1 MSMPDKGTCPANS
14 GTNRK
19 ETGFVHLHVHSEYSL
34 LDGCARIPELVEN
47 AAQSGHTALALTDHG
62 AVYGL
67 VPFYKKAL
75 AKNIKAIFGTEL
87 YIRNHGG
94 QPYHLPILAENDEG
108 YRNLLQL
115 STKAHLDGFHGKP
128 CVELDWL
135 ADHSKGL
142 IALSGCLKGEIA
154 NHILKGEAADAGA
167 GGAASTV
174 RATCAARPT
183 GAASARRIL
192 ERYLDIFGRDHFF
205 LELQRHGLP
214 EEERVNAALIAM
226 AAATG
231 VGMVATNDVHY
242 VARED
247 WRVHDVLLA
256 VQTLSTLTQKNRLRL
271 SNSEYYLKSPLEME
285 RLFADLPEA
294 LRNTVAI
301 AERCDVRLDL
311 KNLHIPVYTPADSGR
326 GGDSD
331 SSGSKNVGNADSFD
345 AFTHLREL
353 CLSGA
358 ASKWGVHIPD
368 SVSARLSHELK
379 IIGEMGFAGY
389 FLIVHDI
396 VSYAK
401 RNGIPVGPGRGSGVG
416 SMVSYLLDISTVN
429 PLDHGLIFE
438 RFLNPERVS
447 MPDLDIDLC
456 HEGRY
461 QVLDYIRKR
470 WGREHVAHLGA
481 FTTLRPRAAVRDV
494 GRALGVNQK
503 LIDRLA
509 GAIPSYS
516 RDIDRVIKESPRL
529 QAMLREEPQADE
541 IVRIAGRIQG
551 LPRHMTQH
559 AAGVVLADGPLS
571 NYVALQR
578 AGGEEIITQAD
589 MHTVEDL
596 GLLKIDLLGLRY
608 LTIADRTVRWIAEHK
623 GSGGG
628 GDGDASGGGGGS
640 ASSSGGVRDGA
651 GTGSAISK
659 IEDIPLDD
667 PAVFAAIGRGET
679 IGTFQLESSGMRRLI
694 RRMRPENLEDIMCIC
709 ALFRP
714 GPLGSG
720 MDESFIR
727 RRHGLEPV
735 SYFHPILEPVLKDTY
750 GVILYQEQVMQVA
763 QVMAGYSLGRADI
776 LRKAIAKTDQ
786 AALEREGD
794 HFIAGAREK
803 GIPGGT
809 AAKVFALIREFGS
822 YGFAK
827 AHAAAYARTA
837 IRTTW
842 LRRYYPVP
850 YFANLLSLNYGWRE
864 RFDQY
869 LSEVH
874 YLGIRLLLPDINRSG
889 VLFIPEEGSIRAGIG
904 LVQDLGE
911 KAVTAILAER
921 ERSEYRSFTDFCSR
935 MSGVLSKK
943 AIANL
948 IKVGAFDC
956 FGGTRPGK
964 LLALQGLWD
973 SGRKAAERARMMPG
987 QLMLPGAE
995 RVGRMYGAN
1004 DARKAAGATRADLDA
1019 AHTGAATHTDAAI
1032 GHCPP
1037 EFSASERLRME
1048 RELLGFYLTS
1058 HPLDPY
1064 EEAIRGLGALPAPDV
1079 AELEHGDTVFLCG
1092 FIGAMR
1098 GNRTRDGKRML
1109 FATLE
1114 DKQGRA
1120 DLVVFPTVLQEYG
1133 HLFAT
1138 NTTNNDDGPLLVW
1151 GRIDRTEQEPTVI
1164 VRKVQEFSKTQ

>member
-1 MSMPDKGTCPANS
+1 MLNGTENA
-14 GTNRK
+14 K
-19 ETGFVHLHVHSEYSL
+19 FVHLHVHSEYSL
-34 LDGCARIPELVEN
+34 LDGCARIPDLIEA

-67 VPFYKKAL
+67 VPFYKKAST
-75 AKNIKAIFGTEL
+75 KNIKAIFGTEL

-94 QPYHLPILAENDEG
+94 QPYHLPVLAENTEG
-108 YRNLLQL
+108 YRNLLRL

-154 NHILKGEAADAGA
+154 NRILAGDAAG
-167 GGAASTV
+167 V
-174 RATCAARPT
+174 
-183 GAASARRIL
+183 ASARRIL
-192 ERYLDIFGRDHFF
+192 ERYLAIFGREHFF
-205 LELQRHGLP
+205 LEIQRHGLP
-214 EEERVNAALIAM
+214 EEERVNAALVAM

-231 VGMVATNDVHY
+231 VGLVATNDVHY

-271 SNSEYYLKSPLEME
+271 LSSEYYLKSPQEME
-285 RLFADLPEA
+285 RLFSDLPEA
-294 LRNTVAI
+294 LHNTVAI
-301 AERCDVRLDL
+301 AERCNVKLDL
-311 KNLHIPVYTPADSGR
+311 GHLHIPVYTPADGH
-326 GGDSD
+326 GKTDGDTF
-331 SSGSKNVGNADSFD
+331 A
-345 AFTHLREL
+345 HLREL

-358 ASKWGVHIPD
+358 ASKWGTQIPD
-368 SVSARLSHELK
+368 NVSGRLEYELK

-401 RNGIPVGPGRGSGVG
+401 HNGIPVGPGRGSGVG

-447 MPDLDIDLC
+447 MPDIDIDLC

-461 QVLDYIRKR
+461 QVLEYIRKR

-481 FTTLRPRAAVRDV
+481 FTKLRPRAAVRDV

-509 GAIPSYS
+509 GAIPSFS
-516 RDIDRVIKESPRL
+516 RDIAKVIKESPRL
-529 QAMLREEPQADE
+529 QNMLREEPQASE
-541 IVRIAGRIQG
+541 IVRIAGHIQG

-559 AAGVVLADGPLS
+559 AAGIVLADGPLS

-608 LTIADRTVRWIAEHK
+608 LTIADRTVRWIAEHEGGGGGAGASGAGAGGDGDVR

-628 GDGDASGGGGGS
+628 SAGS
-640 ASSSGGVRDGA
+640 RGATGGA
-651 GTGSAISK
+651 GGSAISK

-667 PAVFAAIGRGET
+667 PAVFEAIARGET

-694 RRMRPENLEDIMCIC
+694 RRMRPENLEDIMCVC

-735 SYFHPILEPVLKDTY
+735 SYFHPSLEPILKDTY

-776 LRKAIAKTDQ
+776 LRKAIAKTDP
-786 AALEREGD
+786 AALDREGD
-794 HFIAGAREK
+794 HFVAGAREN

-842 LRRYYPVP
+842 LRQYYPVP

-874 YLGIRLLLPDINRSG
+874 YLGIPLLLPDINRSG
-889 VLFIPEEGSIRAGIG
+889 VLFTPEGGSIRAGLG
-904 LVQDLGE
+904 FVRDLGE
-911 KAVTAILAER
+911 KAVAAILAER
-921 ERSEYRSFTDFCSR
+921 ECGEYQSFADFCGR
-935 MSGVLSKK
+935 MSGALSKK
-943 AIANL
+943 AITHL
-948 IKVGAFDC
+948 IKVGAFDS

-973 SGRKAAERARMMPG
+973 SGRKAAERARLMPG
-987 QLMLPGAE
+987 QLTLLGAE
-995 RVGRMYGAN
+995 CVGQVCKESGRDKAN
-1004 DARKAAGATRADLDA
+1004 GVQEV
-1019 AHTGAATHTDAAI
+1019 GVEY
-1032 GHCPP
+1032 CPP
-1037 EFSASERLRME
+1037 EFSASERLKME

-1064 EEAIRGLGALPAPDV
+1064 EEAIRKLGALPAPDV

-1092 FIGAMR
+1092 CVGAVR

-1120 DLVVFPTVLQEYG
+1120 DLVIFPTVLQVYG
-1133 HLFAT
+1133 HLFA
-1138 NTTNNDDGPLLVW
+1138 DYDGEPLLVW

-1164 VRKVQEFSKTQ
+1164 VRRVQEFSAAR

>member
-1 MSMPDKGTCPANS
+1 MPDCAEN
-14 GTNRK
+14 NCRK
-19 ETGFVHLHVHSEYSL
+19 EAGFVHLHVHSEYSL
-34 LDGCARIPELVEN
+34 LDGCARIPDLIET

-67 VPFYKKAL
+67 VPFYKRAL
-75 AKNIKAIFGTEL
+75 AKDMKAIFGTEL
-87 YIRNHGG
+87 YIRNRNG
-94 QPYHLPILAENDEG
+94 QPYHLPILAENAEG

-128 CVELDWL
+128 CVEIDWL
-135 ADHSKGL
+135 AEHSKGL

-154 NHILKGEAADAGA
+154 SRILVGDAAGA
-167 GGAASTV
+167 
-174 RATCAARPT
+174 
-183 GAASARRIL
+183 RRNL
-192 ERYLDIFGRDHFF
+192 ECYLDIFGREGFY
-205 LELQRHGLP
+205 LELQRHGLV
-214 EEERVNAALIAM
+214 EEERVNKALVTM
-226 AAATG
+226 AGETG
-231 VGMVATNDVHY
+231 VGVVATNDVHY

-271 SNSEYYLKSPLEME
+271 SSSEYYLKSPQEME

-311 KNLHIPVYTPADSGR
+311 ENLHIPVYIPAGGR
-326 GGDSD
+326 KIGDTF
-331 SSGSKNVGNADSFD
+331 A
-345 AFTHLREL
+345 HLREL

-358 ASKWGVHIPD
+358 ASRFGAHIPS
-368 SVSARLSHELK
+368 SVSARLEHELK

-438 RFLNPERVS
+438 RFLNPERIS

-509 GAIPSYS
+509 GAIPAYS
-516 RDIDRVIKESPRL
+516 RDINQVLKESPRL
-529 QAMLREEPQADE
+529 QTMLREESQAGE

-589 MHTVEDL
+589 MHAVEDL

-608 LTIADRTVRWIAEHK
+608 LTIADRTVRWVAEHE
-623 GSGGG
+623 
-628 GDGDASGGGGGS
+628 GGGGGMDD
-640 ASSSGGVRDGA
+640 GGGIT
-651 GTGSAISK
+651 GCGGSAISE

-735 SYFHPILEPVLKDTY
+735 SYFHPILKPVLRDTY

-794 HFIAGAREK
+794 HFVAGARTN

-837 IRTTW
+837 IRTVW
-842 LRRYYPVP
+842 LRCYYPVP

-869 LSEVH
+869 LSELH
-874 YLGIRLLLPDINRSG
+874 YLGIRLLLPDINRSE
-889 VLFIPEEGSIRAGIG
+889 VLFTPEGGSIRAGLG
-904 LVQDLGE
+904 LVRDLGE
-911 KAVTAILAER
+911 KAVAAILAER
-921 ERSEYRSFTDFCSR
+921 KRSDYRSFADFCSR
-935 MSGVLSKK
+935 MSGALSKK
-943 AIANL
+943 AITHL

-973 SGRKAAERARMMPG
+973 SGRKEAEAERARLMQG
-987 QLMLPGAE
+987 QLALPGAE
-995 RVGRMYGAN
+995 RM
-1004 DARKAAGATRADLDA
+1004 DWTDMTAGAQGADRRGRVCDA
-1019 AHTGAATHTDAAI
+1019 FVSYS
-1032 GHCPP
+1032 PP
-1037 EFSASERLRME
+1037 EFSDAERLKME

-1058 HPLDPY
+1058 HPLDSY
-1064 EEAIRGLGALPAPDV
+1064 EEAIRALGVRSAADV
-1079 AELEHGDTVFLCG
+1079 GELEHGDAVFLCG
-1092 FIGAMR
+1092 CVGAAR

-1120 DLVVFPTVLQEYG
+1120 DLVVFPTVLQKYG
-1133 HLFAT
+1133 HLFAA
-1138 NTTNNDDGPLLVW
+1138 NNDRPLLVW

-1164 VRKVQEFSKTQ
+1164 VRKVQEFVKAQ